1 MGAPHVCKT
10 IRLPGGWSLQL
21 CAPPSTGP
29 RWARV
34 SAYFA
39 LMLGSLLT
47 VLWEAGRSVVLVL
60 LAAMFLH
67 WFGDVSRA
75 ASIPR
80 EAQAHRSVLVRAARL
95 EWGLG
100 APVATFAAQVHQES
114 EWRPD
119 AVSPVGAQGLAQFMP
134 STARWLPS
142 VAPSLLSPSVG
153 LEDSPTAAAQTGQPA
168 PFNPAWAL
176 RAMVAYDLWLH
187 QRVRAA
193 TPCDRMAMALAAYN
207 GGLGWVQRDA
217 RLAATRGRN
226 PIAWWS
232 NVETVNAG
240 RSANAFRENR
250 GYPRRI
256 LLTLEPVYEAA
267 GWGGGSCDG

>member
-1 MGAPHVCKT
+1 MGFHKDYRA
-10 IRLPGGWSLQL
+10 IRLPFGWEVWVWPP
-21 CAPPSTGP
+21 APATPFGRRLATLF
-29 RWARV
+29 V
-34 SAYFA
+34 SAA
-39 LMLGSLLT
+39 LAFLGWCLEALR
-47 VLWEAGRSVVLVL
+47 VLGIAL
-60 LAAMFLH
+60 LAAILLH
-67 WFGDVSRA
+67 LWFGYSARA

-100 APVATFAAQVHQES
+100 APVATFAAQVQQES
-114 EWRPD
+114 EWKPD

-142 VAPSLLSPSVG
+142 IAP
-153 LEDSPTAAAQTGQPA
+153 QTGQPA

-226 PIAWWS
+226 PIAWWG
-232 NVETVNAG
+232 NVEAVNAG

-267 GWGGGSCDG
+267 GWGGGSCDGGHS